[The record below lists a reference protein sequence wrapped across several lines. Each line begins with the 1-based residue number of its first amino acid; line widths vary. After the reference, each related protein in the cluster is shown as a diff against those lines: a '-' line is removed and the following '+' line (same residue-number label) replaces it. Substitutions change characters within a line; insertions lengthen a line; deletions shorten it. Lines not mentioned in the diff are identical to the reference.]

1 MNQFAI
7 RVEELSKRYVLGA
20 APGPSTFAETVV
32 SSVASA
38 PRKALRWIKNR
49 GGSHASSRHDFYA
62 LKGVSFEVGH
72 GEVVGVIG
80 GNGAGKSTLLKI
92 LSRITHPSG
101 GFAEIRGRVGSLLEV
116 GTGFHPELTGR
127 ENIYLNGAILG
138 MTNADI
144 RARFDEIVAFAET
157 EEFLDVPVKRY
168 SSGMSMRLAFSVAAH
183 LEPEILIVDEVLAV
197 GDAAFQRKCVGRM
210 GTVAK
215 HGRTVLF
222 VSHSMAAIS
231 ALCERVL
238 VFSKGKLVADTTDIS
253 RAISIYS
260 GEAVGGQS
268 WVREETGD
276 DRRRPLVFKRLRCEL
291 KGEQPDHVLEVEM
304 TLESLDNHRDG
315 FLCFD
320 ITDSGLTP
328 LMQAMPQQEPFI
340 RYSRE
345 TQEFTVAIKLPPLI
359 PGVYRIGAWV
369 GPHYTET
376 YDEVSPVLEF
386 VIHTSPNP
394 ERSFPHATNHGF
406 LVPPS
411 AVYSESTADSCDPVA
426 KSLV

>member
-238 VFSKGKLVADTTDIS
+238 VLGNGKLVADTTDIS

-260 GEAVGGQS
+260 GEAVTGQT
-268 WVREETGD
+268 WVREETGENSSQ
-276 DRRRPLVFKRLRCEL
+276 PLVFTHLSCEL
-291 KGEQPDHVLEVEM
+291 KGEQPNHFLEIEM
-304 TLESLDNHRDG
+304 TVESRDSHLES
-315 FLCFD
+315 FVAFD
-320 ITDSGLTP
+320 ITDSSLTP
-328 LMQAMPQQEPFI
+328 LMQAIPQQAPFI
-340 RYSRE
+340 GRSDGPRLLRATIE
-345 TQEFTVAIKLPPLI
+345 LPPLI
-359 PGVYRIGAWV
+359 PGVYRVGAWT
-369 GPHYTET
+369 GPHYTST
-376 YDEVSPVLEF
+376 YDQVPPILEF
-386 VIHTSPNP
+386 VIHTSPDKN
-394 ERSFPHATNHGF
+394 RTFPHSTSQGF

-411 AVYSESTADSCDPVA
+411 EICMLTPDETASYSNIG
-426 KSLV
+426 